1 MGKKRITVAL
11 LMLALV
17 LGAFALSK
25 QEHVSAAR
33 PADNG
38 HSSAPAQANGQGI
51 PEHVTYD
58 VLFRQIAALKKK
70 ADELES
76 RGVDGGNE
84 LRKFVYREAKL
95 DDKQA
100 EKLDKIQSEYM
111 SVVEKMDAKAKKIIQ
126 EARAQHPHGRLAEGQ
141 ALPEPPQEL
150 KAIQNK
156 RNNLTLQ
163 ARSFVREALG
173 EQEFQRFGQ
182 FVKERVAD
190 KLRPVE
196 PRGGRPEDLG
206 AVKKEKDKPGK

>member
-1 MGKKRITVAL
+1 MSKKRIAVAL
-11 LMLALV
+11 LTLGLA
-17 LGAFALSK
+17 LGAFALNR
-25 QEHVSAAR
+25 QQHASAAR
-33 PADNG
+33 PAEG
-38 HSSAPAQANGQGI
+38 GQPAAPGQANGQGI

-58 VLFRQIAALKKK
+58 VLFRQMAALKKK
-70 ADELES
+70 ADELDS
-76 RGVDGGNE
+76 RGVDGADE

-95 DDKQA
+95 NEKQA

-111 SVVEKMDAKAKKIIQ
+111 GVVEKMDAKARKIIQ

-150 KAIQNK
+150 KALQNK

-163 ARSFVREALG
+163 ARAFVREALG
-173 EQEFQRFGQ
+173 EQDFQRFGQ

-190 KLRPVE
+190 RLRPVE

-206 AVKKEKDKPGK
+206 AVNKRERGK